1 MGLRIVPRDVVG
13 DARSGAKVAE
23 VRPGMPKQ
31 LKVVSVISLLCL
43 LLSTSYVSLNA
54 VPSIFSWILTAF
66 STARCRQS
74 TLLCIA

>member
-31 LKVVSVISLLCL
+31 LKVVSFNSTVISLLYL
-43 LLSTSYVSLNA
+43 IINL
-54 VPSIFSWILTAF
+54 
-66 STARCRQS
+66 
-74 TLLCIA
+74 